1 MSADPNSVDDLAK
14 VAGGGGA
21 AALVAAVVAFMRGA
35 STANR
40 IDALTAQM
48 VALSQQV
55 SDLNGKLTVLLA
67 ASERRDAEHDRLD
80 AEKRFASLEAR
91 LESVEKM
98 LERLDRSHREAVA
111 Q

>member
-40 IDALTAQM
+40 IDALTTQM

-80 AEKRFASLEAR
+80 AERRFASLEAR
-91 LESVEKM
+91 LEAVEKL
-98 LERLDRSHREAVA
+98 LERAVH